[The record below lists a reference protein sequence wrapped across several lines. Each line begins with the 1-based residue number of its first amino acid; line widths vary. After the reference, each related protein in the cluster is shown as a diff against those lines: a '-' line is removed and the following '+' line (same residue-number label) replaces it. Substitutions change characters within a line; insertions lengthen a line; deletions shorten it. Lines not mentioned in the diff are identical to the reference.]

1 MGCLPWVAGGIAWA
15 ITVVVTENGWLGFV
29 IGIGTGIAAAFI
41 TKQVKRHSMSTT
53 TKHSGAIKTRQ
64 SIRGKLPVTR
74 TGIIQRPEELLELNT
89 PHTKRMR
96 HLLGEAHF
104 GRHRLRMRYETGNP
118 EPGDPKIK
126 TRDVEVYGL
135 GEDYFDAYCH
145 YRGEVRTFK
154 ISRVLTARLTEKT
167 FQIPPSYAPSTW
179 VTNGWGV
186 VEEDESELG

>member
-1 MGCLPWVAGGIAWA
+1 MGYVPWVVGAAVWA
-15 ITVVVTENGWLGFV
+15 IAAALTDSGWLGFV
-29 IGIGTGIAAAFI
+29 VGVGTGIAAAFI
-41 TKQVKRHSMSTT
+41 TKQMKRHSMSTT
-53 TKHSGAIKTRQ
+53 TKPSDATKTRQ
-64 SIRGKLPVTR
+64 SIYGKLPVTR
-74 TGIIQRPEELLELNT
+74 TGTIQRPEELLEEKT

-96 HLLGEAHF
+96 HLLSEAHF

-118 EPGDPKIK
+118 EPGDLKIK

-135 GEDYFDAYCH
+135 GEEYFDAYCY

>member
-1 MGCLPWVAGGIAWA
+1 MGYVPWVVGAAAWA
-15 ITVVVTENGWLGFV
+15 IAAALTDSGWLGFV
-29 IGIGTGIAAAFI
+29 VGVGTGIAAAFI

-53 TKHSGAIKTRQ
+53 TKPSDATKTRQ
-64 SIRGKLPVTR
+64 SIYGKLPVTHAG
-74 TGIIQRPEELLELNT
+74 TIQRPEELLEEKT

-96 HLLGEAHF
+96 HLLSEAHF

-135 GEDYFDAYCH
+135 GEEYFDAYCH